1 MLGTGRIS
9 GEKGQSGKQMM
20 PWDECPGEN
29 DQGALA
35 ERVGADLGRIVKN
48 LSEGESSLGGRVK
61 DAGKSLPG
69 RGNSH
74 CEHQRP

>member
-1 MLGTGRIS
+1 
-9 GEKGQSGKQMM
+9 M

-35 ERVGADLGRIVKN
+35 ERVGADLSRIVKN
-48 LSEGESSLGGRVK
+48 LSEGESSLGGGGK
-61 DAGKSLPG
+61 DGGKSLPG

-74 CEHQRP
+74 CEHQRPCARAQEDKELRTRALAK